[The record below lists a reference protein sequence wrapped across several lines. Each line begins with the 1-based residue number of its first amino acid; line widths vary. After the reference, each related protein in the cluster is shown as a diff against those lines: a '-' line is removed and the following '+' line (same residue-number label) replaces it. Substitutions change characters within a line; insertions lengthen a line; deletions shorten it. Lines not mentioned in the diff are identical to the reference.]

1 MNEINNLINQTIKNN
16 KLIKINNNIFLT
28 NFEID
33 ILKTYKINFEIC
45 KNYQELLFFIEE
57 ELELNDDATDLE
69 QITLT
74 ISERN
79 YYQNTHK

>member
-1 MNEINNLINQTIKNN
+1 MKELDDIINQNIKDN
-16 KLIKINNNIFLT
+16 KLVKINNNIFLT

-33 ILKTYKINFEIC
+33 ILKIYKINYETC
-45 KNYQELLFFIEE
+45 KNYQEILFFIEE
-57 ELELNDDATDLE
+57 ELELNDNPEDLE
-69 QITLT
+69 QIINS

>member
-1 MNEINNLINQTIKNN
+1 MKELDDIINQSIKDN
-16 KLIKINNNIFLT
+16 KLVKINNNIFLT

-33 ILKTYKINFEIC
+33 ILKIYKINYETC
-45 KNYQELLFFIEE
+45 KSYQEILFFIEE
-57 ELELNDDATDLE
+57 ELELNDNPEDLE
-69 QITLT
+69 QIINS